1 MAQAV
6 AKQQELL
13 TIDNVRQAAERLAGA
28 IARTPTMPLSRI
40 GESLG
45 YKLWAKLENLQHTS
59 SFKERGA
66 LNRLKSL
73 TPAEAQAGVIAM
85 SAGNHAQGVAYH
97 ARRLG
102 ISATIVMPEGTPFTK
117 VERTKSFGARVM
129 LHGQTLSQA
138 QRFAEITAS
147 NESLTFVHPY
157 DDLEVI
163 AGQGTIALEMLAD
176 MPELPDVLVVPIG
189 GGGLISGIATATKA
203 LHPKIDI
210 IGVQA
215 TAFPSMKQVLAG
227 EKVVT
232 GTSTLAEGI
241 AVKKPGQ
248 RTREIIKKNVDDIVL
263 VEETAIE
270 QAICELACR
279 AKLVTEGAG
288 AVGLAAVMSHREHF
302 AGKRVGMVL
311 SGGNIDDSL
320 LANLL
325 LRGMVRDQRIIE
337 LRISLPDRPGALA
350 AVARVIAMAG
360 GNIVEVQHQ
369 RLFNVA
375 SAKNTTIDIVIE
387 TRDSAHGAEIVASLQ
402 EEGFPVERQ

>member
-1 MAQAV
+1 
-6 AKQQELL
+6 
-13 TIDNVRQAAERLAGA
+13 
-28 IARTPTMPLSRI
+28 
-40 GESLG
+40 
-45 YKLWAKLENLQHTS
+45 
-59 SFKERGA
+59 
-66 LNRLKSL
+66 
-73 TPAEAQAGVIAM
+73 
-85 SAGNHAQGVAYH
+85 
-97 ARRLG
+97 
-102 ISATIVMPEGTPFTK
+102 
-117 VERTKSFGARVM
+117 
-129 LHGQTLSQA
+129 
-138 QRFAEITAS
+138 
-147 NESLTFVHPY
+147 
-157 DDLEVI
+157 
-163 AGQGTIALEMLAD
+163 
-176 MPELPDVLVVPIG
+176 
-189 GGGLISGIATATKA
+189 
-203 LHPKIDI
+203 
-210 IGVQA
+210 
-215 TAFPSMKQVLAG
+215 VLAG